1 MVEGNSINAITRMT
15 GVSKNTVLKLLAD
28 LGKASAEYQ
37 DRVFVKLPCRR
48 MECDEIWSFCFSK
61 RTNTPEERQDIL
73 GYGDVWTWVAMD
85 ADSKLVP
92 CWHVGRRDGQAAY
105 EFMMDLSERLA
116 HRVQLT
122 TDGHKPYLEAVESA
136 FGSGV
141 DYAMLIKL
149 YGKDPNESESRYSP
163 PVCIGCETKIISGDP
178 NRDLIST
185 SYIERQNLTMRMSM
199 RRSRD

>member
-1 MVEGNSINAITRMT
+1 
-15 GVSKNTVLKLLAD
+15 
-28 LGKASAEYQ
+28 
-37 DRVFVKLPCRR
+37 
-48 MECDEIWSFCFSK
+48 
-61 RTNTPEERQDIL
+61 
-73 GYGDVWTWVAMD
+73 
-85 ADSKLVP
+85 
-92 CWHVGRRDGQAAY
+92 
-105 EFMMDLSERLA
+105 MMDLSERLA

-178 NRDLIST
+178 NRVLIST